1 MNIFDTPLSG
11 IIYIVVIG
19 GSITLIYILVLLI
32 QKKCNSN
39 NSDNSTNSNNYN
51 QI

>member
-1 MNIFDTPLSG
+1 MNILDTSLSG
-11 IIYIVVIG
+11 IIYIAIG
-19 GSITLIYILVLLI
+19 GSSITLIYILVLLI